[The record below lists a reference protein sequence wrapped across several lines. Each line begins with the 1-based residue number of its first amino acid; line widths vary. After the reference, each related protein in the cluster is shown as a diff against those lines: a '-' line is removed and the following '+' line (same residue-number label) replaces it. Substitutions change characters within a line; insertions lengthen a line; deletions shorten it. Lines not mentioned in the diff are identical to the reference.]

1 MNDREETELPLE
13 GVDWSAWPKPPENLR
28 ATVLAQTSRVV
39 RRRAWWRRA
48 RLASGWGLAYAA
60 GIATAWLAWPR
71 EAARPMPAAPQPA
84 TAKQVAAAHE
94 AQNPA
99 EENLSALSPEE
110 LRRRVP
116 GAARSE
122 QRRLL
127 RLAGDRYL
135 YGAANVEAALD
146 CYRQVIELTPRA
158 ELGRHDADESWL
170 LAELKSSA
178 VHYQDRLAQ
187 E

>member
-1 MNDREETELPLE
+1 MSDRDDTELPLE
-13 GVDWSAWPKPPENLR
+13 GVDWSAWPQPPEKLR
-28 ATVLAQTSRVV
+28 EALLVQTSRIV
-39 RRRAWWRRA
+39 RRRARRRRA
-48 RLASGWGLAYAA
+48 RLVVGWGLAYAA

-71 EAARPMPAAPQPA
+71 DAVQPAPAAPQAAAATQVAVAQPPHKPA
-84 TAKQVAAAHE
+84 TE
-94 AQNPA
+94 D
-99 EENLSALSPEE
+99 LSVLSPEE

-116 GAARSE
+116 RAPRAE
-122 QRRLL
+122 QRQLL

-135 YGAANVEAALD
+135 YGAANLEAALD

-158 ELGRHDADESWL
+158 ELGQHDADESWL

>member
-1 MNDREETELPLE
+1 MSEREETELPL
-13 GVDWSAWPKPPENLR
+13 GSVDWSTWPKPPENLR
-28 ATVLAQTSRVV
+28 RALLVETNRVI
-39 RRRAWWRRA
+39 RRRAWRRRS
-48 RLASGWGLAYAA
+48 RLAASWGLAYAA

-71 EAARPMPAAPQPA
+71 GAPPPAPAAPQRVKV
-84 TAKQVAAAHE
+84 TQVAIAKPP
-94 AQNPA
+94 QKPA
-99 EENLSALSPEE
+99 KEDLSVLSAEE

-116 GAARSE
+116 GAPRAE
-122 QRRLL
+122 QRQLL

-158 ELGRHDADESWL
+158 ELGQHDADESWL

-178 VHYQDRLAQ
+178 IHYQDRLAQ